1 MMRNEVKTAPG
12 PWGHERFR
20 VLSLDGGGIRGVFS
34 ASVLAA
40 IEEQLDVRVA
50 DYFDLIIGTSTGGI
64 IALGLGMGLSARDI
78 LDFYTENGPRIFP
91 STFFHQRFVR
101 GVRHL
106 VRYKHSEKPLKAALE
121 AVFGDRRLGEST
133 KRLVITSFDA
143 VAGDVHLFK
152 TSHHPKFTRDFRDK
166 VVDVA
171 LATSAAP
178 TYLPGHHPGDGR
190 RFIDGGVWGNCPAPL
205 GILEAITVLGAARES
220 VEVLSIGTTEAP
232 FSVGK
237 AASRLGLLTGGKG
250 AVRLLMEAQAK
261 AAVAQANLLT
271 DHSRM
276 LRINPIT
283 GGTALDDCREIADL
297 TGLGAHAAR
306 HYLPKI
312 APRFLDAPATPFAPY
327 RSL

>member
-1 MMRNEVKTAPG
+1 MMTSVSEAPA
-12 PWGHERFR
+12 WRDRRFR

-34 ASVLAA
+34 ASVLSAV
-40 IEEQLDVRVA
+40 EEQQGIRVA

-64 IALGLGMGLSARDI
+64 IALGLGMGLSAREI
-78 LDFYTENGPRIFP
+78 LTFYTKNGPRIFP
-91 STFFHQRFVR
+91 TTFFHQRVGGF
-101 GVRHL
+101 VRHL
-106 VRYKHSEKPLKAALE
+106 AWHKYSAEPLKNALE
-121 AVFGDRRLGEST
+121 EVFGDRLLGESQR
-133 KRLVITSFDA
+133 RLVITSFDA

-152 TSHHPKFTRDFRDK
+152 TSHHPKFTRDYQEK

-205 GILEAITVLGAARES
+205 GILEAMTVLGAPRES
-220 VEVLSIGTTEAP
+220 VEVLSIGTTESP

-237 AASRLGLLTGGKG
+237 LASRLGLLPGGSG

-271 DHSRM
+271 DHDRM
-276 LRINPIT
+276 LRISPVTNAT
-283 GGTALDDCREIADL
+283 SLDDCRQIRDL

-306 HYLPKI
+306 HHLPKI
-312 APRFLDAPATPFAPY
+312 SSRFLDAPAGPFQPY
-327 RSL
+327 RTV